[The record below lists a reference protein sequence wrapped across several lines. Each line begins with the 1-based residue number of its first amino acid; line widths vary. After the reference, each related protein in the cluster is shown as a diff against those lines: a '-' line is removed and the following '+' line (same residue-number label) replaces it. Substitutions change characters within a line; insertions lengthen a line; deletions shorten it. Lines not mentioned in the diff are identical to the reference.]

1 MYDAISDAIHDAIV
15 VGGGPAGLSAALVLG
30 RAARRVVLFDDDVPR
45 NAKARSVHCFVGHD
59 GIEPRALR
67 QRAEAEIARY
77 GVQVARARVQK
88 AQAGDSGQR
97 EFPTQFCVCTREGQQ
112 AIGRK
117 LLIATGV
124 RDELPD
130 IPGLLECYGI
140 SVHHC
145 PYCDAWEHRDQPL
158 FVIGHD
164 PEEAVGLALSLRT
177 WSGEVT
183 LLGNAMP
190 IEKKDV
196 DRLRGQGINWRE
208 GRVERIVH
216 DGGKLQ
222 FVELADGRRLP
233 GKALFFAGQQ
243 HQASE
248 LARQLGC
255 RLDNEKHAVSGNKQR
270 TPVPGLFLAGDVDGD
285 VQFAIVAAAEGAIA
299 AVALNR
305 ELQEEDRNLDRRR
318 APDGEARHRGATHEP
333 ADRR

>member
-1 MYDAISDAIHDAIV
+1 VHDAINDATSDAIVI
-15 VGGGPAGLSAALVLG
+15 GGGPAGLSAALVLG
-30 RAARRVVLFDDDVPR
+30 RAARRVVLFDDDMPR

-67 QRAEAEIARY
+67 QRAGAEIARY
-77 GVQVARARVQK
+77 RVQAVRARVQK
-88 AQAGDSGQR
+88 AEASDSDQR
-97 EFPTQFCVCTREGQQ
+97 AFPTQFRVWTSEGKQ
-112 AIGRK
+112 ASGRK

-130 IPGLLECYGI
+130 IPGLLECYGT

-164 PEEAVGLALSLRT
+164 PEEAVGLALSLGT

-190 IEKKDV
+190 IEKKNV

-208 GRVERIVH
+208 GRVERLVH

-222 FVELADGRRLP
+222 FVELAGGQRLP

-243 HQASE
+243 RQASD
-248 LARQLGC
+248 LPRQLGC
-255 RLDNEKHAVSGNKQR
+255 WMDDDKHAVSGNKQR

-305 ELQEEDRNLDRRR
+305 ELQEEDRDLDRRR
-318 APDGEARHRGATHEP
+318 TPDGEARHRGATHEP
-333 ADRR
+333 AHRR